1 MSPIRTL
8 DPMLPLGDS
17 RSCSRRPTR
26 VLPCPQ
32 GTLTGKLDP
41 MACGELPRYAEDLK
55 HSLLQAGERS
65 LRSEVNHICT
75 VQKLNDF
82 MRPREATLPEER
94 RLFNGPSCVRL
105 AHARGT
111 PSTVA
116 SVLSHRHAGVGFTKM
131 STMPLIFCK

>member
-82 MRPREATLPEER
+82 MRPREATLPEEW
-94 RLFNGPSCVRL
+94 RLSNGPSCVRI
-105 AHARGT
+105 AR
-111 PSTVA
+111 
-116 SVLSHRHAGVGFTKM
+116 AGNSQHG
-131 STMPLIFCK
+131 SFCSESSPCRGGLYKDVNDAFDLL